1 MIRSKLTKRPAFTL
15 IELLVV
21 IAIIAILIALL
32 LPAVQQAR
40 EAARRTQCRNNLKQI
55 GLAFYNYHEA
65 FNRFPMGGRFG
76 PGGCPLCYG
85 INWRIPLLPY
95 MDGAPLF
102 NKLNFSGGSFSSF
115 SGFPLSG
122 GNEVLAN
129 VALPFYLC
137 PSSSNDPFIDTPDT
151 ANSAPRS
158 MMAHYVGIAGAADD
172 PAGRTTVC
180 KSVNHG
186 IVCNNGVLAPN
197 QAFGLRD
204 ITDGSSNTIMV
215 GEQSGRIGTAVVAA
229 NYVGSWG
236 GVGGDAGGS
245 SMQTVPNLA
254 SGANYFM
261 TGLTTV
267 RWEINA
273 KSTVAGSSD
282 LCYRTN
288 TVLNSFHA
296 GGIHSLFGDGSVRF
310 ISDNVNMAM
319 FKIAC
324 SKDDNLPLGEL

>member
-1 MIRSKLTKRPAFTL
+1 MVRTNPLKRSAFTL

-40 EAARRTQCRNNLKQI
+40 EAARRTQCRNNLKQM
-55 GLAFYNYHEA
+55 GLAFHNYHDT
-65 FNRFPMGGRFG
+65 FNRFPIGARFG

-85 INWRIPLLPY
+85 TNWRTPLLPY
-95 MDGAPLF
+95 LDNGPLF
-102 NKLNFSGGSFSSF
+102 NKLNFVGGSFSSF
-115 SGFPLSG
+115 SSFPLSG
-122 GNEVLAN
+122 GNEILAN
-129 VALPFYLC
+129 LSLPYYLC
-137 PSSSNDPFIDTPDT
+137 PSSSNDPFIDTPD
-151 ANSAPRS
+151 ASNNAPRS

-180 KSVNHG
+180 KSVLHG
-186 IVCNNGVLAPN
+186 TVCSNGVLAPN
-197 QAFGLRD
+197 QSFGLRD
-204 ITDGSSNTIMV
+204 IADGSSNTIMV

-236 GVGGDAGGS
+236 GVGGDPGGS

-273 KSTVAGSSD
+273 KSTVAGSSE

-288 TVLNSFHA
+288 TVLNSFHT
-296 GGIHSLFGDGSVRF
+296 GGIHCLFGDGSVRF
-310 ISDNVNMAM
+310 ISDSVNMTM
-319 FKIAC
+319 FKVAC
-324 SKDDNLPLGEL
+324 SKDDTMVLGEL